1 MASYSYLEDFL
12 KQKMGG
18 NNPLFSKLFGT
29 AQRKIG
35 MNIDANK
42 RAVDETNAQNGFRGM
57 GANQINQVYRTGADA
72 LEGVAGNIGQME
84 LQDQNFAISQLLG
97 LEQLKSQETGFWDVL
112 GGITGSVAGGFG
124 GGLGGK
130 VGANWFGSS
139 SPDWF
144 GSSSPNEKA
153 PQMASRAK

>member
-1 MASYSYLEDFL
+1 MASYDYLEDFL

-29 AQRKIG
+29 AQRRIG
-35 MNIDANK
+35 MNTDANK

-130 VGANWFGSS
+130 LGSKWFGSGA
-139 SPDWF
+139 D
-144 GSSSPNEKA
+144 GA
-153 PQMASRAK
+153 T

>member
-1 MASYSYLEDFL
+1 MSSSYDYLEDFL

-35 MNIDANK
+35 MNTDANK

-84 LQDQNFAISQLLG
+84 LQDQNFAIKSLLDI
-97 LEQLKSQETGFWDVL
+97 ENLKSQEMDFMSFL
-112 GGITGSVAGGFG
+112 GGLTSPVVGGFG
-124 GGLGGK
+124 GALGGK
-130 VGANWFGSS
+130 LGSKWFGS
-139 SPDWF
+139 
-144 GSSSPNEKA
+144 GANGATKG
-153 PQMASRAK
+153 

>member
-1 MASYSYLEDFL
+1 MSSSYDYLEDFL

-29 AQRKIG
+29 AQRRIG
-35 MNIDANK
+35 MNTDANK

-84 LQDQNFAISQLLG
+84 LQDQNFAISHLLG

-124 GGLGGK
+124 GALGGK
-130 VGANWFGSS
+130 LGSKWFGSGA
-139 SPDWF
+139 D
-144 GSSSPNEKA
+144 GA
-153 PQMASRAK
+153 T